1 MGAACW
7 AGIETAIYSCY
18 SKTLKIPLLDFFGG
32 SLKNEF
38 SLAVNLD
45 NNKIVDI
52 KKNIKSL
59 LKKGYNNFF
68 VKVAKTNNSL
78 SQDLNLLKK
87 IKSFSKNS
95 GLCIDANGAWT
106 IQTSL
111 KALNE
116 FKKLKLNLKCIEQPV
131 MEGKFL
137 KRLKDQS
144 HFPIGI
150 NEILNSGQSII
161 DCANKDIGDIFV
173 LDIFECGGLR
183 NLLNI
188 SKFLELSGYQV
199 MCRAHGSPSIS
210 YLASLGVI
218 SCTNSNSISTPMQ
231 IYDFDTESNYL
242 KWKPSISNGIIKI
255 CNKDLDFELDETKF
269 KRFLKIYR
277 TGKKYHIYSNKK
289 KGTIPF
295 FPKY

>member
-1 MGAACW
+1 
-7 AGIETAIYSCY
+7 
-18 SKTLKIPLLDFFGG
+18 
-32 SLKNEF
+32 
-38 SLAVNLD
+38 
-45 NNKIVDI
+45 
-52 KKNIKSL
+52 
-59 LKKGYNNFF
+59 
-68 VKVAKTNNSL
+68 
-78 SQDLNLLKK
+78 
-87 IKSFSKNS
+87 
-95 GLCIDANGAWT
+95 
-106 IQTSL
+106 
-111 KALNE
+111 
-116 FKKLKLNLKCIEQPV
+116 

-150 NEILNSGQSII
+150 NERLNSGQSII

-231 IYDFDTESNYL
+231 IYDFDTDL
-242 KWKPSISNGIIKI
+242 IILNG
-255 CNKDLDFELDETKF
+255 NLQYQME
-269 KRFLKIYR
+269 
-277 TGKKYHIYSNKK
+277 
-289 KGTIPF
+289 
-295 FPKY
+295 

>member
-1 MGAACW
+1 
-7 AGIETAIYSCY
+7 
-18 SKTLKIPLLDFFGG
+18 
-32 SLKNEF
+32 
-38 SLAVNLD
+38 
-45 NNKIVDI
+45 
-52 KKNIKSL
+52 
-59 LKKGYNNFF
+59 
-68 VKVAKTNNSL
+68 
-78 SQDLNLLKK
+78 
-87 IKSFSKNS
+87 
-95 GLCIDANGAWT
+95 
-106 IQTSL
+106 
-111 KALNE
+111 
-116 FKKLKLNLKCIEQPV
+116 

-242 KWKPSISNGIIKI
+242 KWKPSISNGIMKI

-289 KGTIPF
+289 RELHLFFQNTKMLNKETKISRHGTFISKIKIDHENILNELSLICKTYIKNNLSNLNNEEKKILDNINLSIETKNVSKSLNLAKKNLKNSF
-295 FPKY
+295 SFSDQEIQWLSKHEKKRLD